1 MDDGISE
8 KNGVGF
14 EDGLLDAIAV
24 GGSDA
29 GETFVPSS
37 PSVGMGWRLAPEVG
51 PEGINVE
58 GRSIGVTPESPNDPP
73 GLLSYVPLLP
83 PTFAFTVVPV
93 SL

>member
-58 GRSIGVTPESPNDPP
+58 GRSME
-73 GLLSYVPLLP
+73 LRLVPCLDFPKLNWKA
-83 PTFAFTVVPV
+83 T
-93 SL
+93 